1 MEGKAKNKLYN
12 VQLSVFQYIE
22 TFKRLARKI
31 TICFCANKDKRIS
44 KLEKAKNVPSK
55 DFVPQIIQS
64 NGTVNDRPW
73 PVNNIV
79 FKKMLLQPLMYVCVV
94 R

>member
-12 VQLSVFQYIE
+12 VQLSVFQCIE

-64 NGTVNDRPW
+64 NGIETACRPH
-73 PVNNIV
+73 
-79 FKKMLLQPLMYVCVV
+79 KKENFETYESYCSF
-94 R
+94 